1 MRQQLQRGRVEIAD
15 DLDRNVMETNLVRQ
29 KEVTQRLR
37 TELDEIWG
45 SMASSGR
52 RASSPIAPA
61 IPDSVN
67 EPVFR
72 REDHDAFR
80 QHDERMQIN

>member
-15 DLDRNVMETNLVRQ
+15 DLDRNVMETNLLRQ

-45 SMASSGR
+45 SMASSVG
-52 RASSPIAPA
+52 AP
-61 IPDSVN
+61 PH
-67 EPVFR
+67 P
-72 REDHDAFR
+72 
-80 QHDERMQIN
+80 